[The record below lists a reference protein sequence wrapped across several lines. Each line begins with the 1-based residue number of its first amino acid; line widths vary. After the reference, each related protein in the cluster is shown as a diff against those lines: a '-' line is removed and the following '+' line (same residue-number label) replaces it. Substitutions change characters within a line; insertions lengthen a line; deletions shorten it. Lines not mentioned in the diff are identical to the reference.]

1 MPSIEDL
8 TTKQFGDAC
17 EYATLAELG
26 FAGHA
31 AVKMPDANPG
41 YDLVLVDKLRT
52 RISVRGLRAG
62 PRSGGGRKLAGYWT
76 FDPDNFDW
84 LVLIRV
90 NIETGQR
97 RSYVLPQEVAIA
109 LSKPRGDGKRRMN
122 FRTPKLAPWADN
134 FARDR
139 PSVSLKPN

>member
-1 MPSIEDL
+1 MPNVENL

-26 FAGHA
+26 FAGQA

-41 YDLVLVDKLRT
+41 YDLVLVDKSRA

-62 PRSGGGRKLAGYWT
+62 PRSGGGRKLAGFWILH
-76 FDPDNFDW
+76 PDNFDW

-90 NIETGQR
+90 HSETASGTPTCCR
-97 RSYVLPQEVAIA
+97 
-109 LSKPRGDGKRRMN
+109 KRR
-122 FRTPKLAPWADN
+122 
-134 FARDR
+134 
-139 PSVSLKPN
+139 PSPYPSRVGTESGE